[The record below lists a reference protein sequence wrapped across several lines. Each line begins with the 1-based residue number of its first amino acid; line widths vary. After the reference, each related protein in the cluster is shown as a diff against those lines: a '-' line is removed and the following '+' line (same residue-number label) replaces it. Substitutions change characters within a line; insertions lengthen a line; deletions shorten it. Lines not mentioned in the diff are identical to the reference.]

1 MELLCNRSIFMVPF
15 TFDNEIKVKEAIESP
30 DSIWREANIDVEKNV
45 MYSHIQD
52 YLQANASVKTR
63 KSEEKRVILQE
74 HDYRIYSLKRAFLC
88 EENTPMHKVL
98 KAWESFSSQQF
109 KYPEMESSFSFEVN
123 RQEETSVANGGNLD
137 DELFHPTLLLWP
149 YAHVGILLFSVQLK
163 KKKGTV
169 DIAELMNF
177 NYLFRKTDKN
187 AKECQFPFDGM
198 ANKLKYLSSSKDKEA
213 SISGIKTF
221 EENLNNIM
229 DLYGLSKTN
238 LASIITASCYDNLY
252 ELKKVVSRYEEK
264 IAGKEQKEENSK
276 AKEEYNAKKSEL
288 DNLYKNVNSKLLEL
302 KEKEVGSDEIT
313 EIPTWNS
320 TLLLTSFFL
329 RDLYV
334 RGNGDQSKVRLF
346 NKLRMHV
353 FTYYQLPEIEIEN
366 NRDNVLLNF
375 MRIAHG
381 ENGKYNL
388 TIDEND
394 SNKQYIQPFKN
405 VWFASTVEGCAI
417 MTLMPKEA
425 GTDKKNIRDEYTF
438 FKDYE
443 NTIEKRYLWI
453 YTWILLQRHS
463 QLYWIDYLTKIN
475 VSEDNEDYSLNVND
489 LQNILLKIQKI
500 KVSSYFKDI
509 SDYTHHNRFYQLC
522 KDNLCI
528 GEHFKEIEEKLL
540 PLHEMIHTL
549 KDEKKNEENDRRDAF
564 FGVVVAC
571 FAIASV
577 AYDGLTYYKE
587 YVINED
593 GNWNVKP
600 VSLVVLLIVLV
611 ILSWF
616 AGNWIAK
623 IIKWFRGNK

>member
-1 MELLCNRSIFMVPF
+1 
-15 TFDNEIKVKEAIESP
+15 
-30 DSIWREANIDVEKNV
+30 
-45 MYSHIQD
+45 
-52 YLQANASVKTR
+52 
-63 KSEEKRVILQE
+63 
-74 HDYRIYSLKRAFLC
+74 
-88 EENTPMHKVL
+88 
-98 KAWESFSSQQF
+98 
-109 KYPEMESSFSFEVN
+109 
-123 RQEETSVANGGNLD
+123 
-137 DELFHPTLLLWP
+137 
-149 YAHVGILLFSVQLK
+149 
-163 KKKGTV
+163 
-169 DIAELMNF
+169 
-177 NYLFRKTDKN
+177 
-187 AKECQFPFDGM
+187 
-198 ANKLKYLSSSKDKEA
+198 
-213 SISGIKTF
+213 
-221 EENLNNIM
+221 
-229 DLYGLSKTN
+229 
-238 LASIITASCYDNLY
+238 
-252 ELKKVVSRYEEK
+252 
-264 IAGKEQKEENSK
+264 
-276 AKEEYNAKKSEL
+276 
-288 DNLYKNVNSKLLEL
+288 
-302 KEKEVGSDEIT
+302 
-313 EIPTWNS
+313 
-320 TLLLTSFFL
+320 
-329 RDLYV
+329 
-334 RGNGDQSKVRLF
+334 
-346 NKLRMHV
+346 
-353 FTYYQLPEIEIEN
+353 
-366 NRDNVLLNF
+366 
-375 MRIAHG
+375 
-381 ENGKYNL
+381 
-388 TIDEND
+388 
-394 SNKQYIQPFKN
+394 
-405 VWFASTVEGCAI
+405 

-500 KVSSYFKDI
+500 KVSSYFTDI